1 MPVQNFQPSSDIYQR
16 VVTHCTCSNLRK
28 TARVITELYDE
39 FLKPSGLLGTQFRLL
54 GAIASSGSIA
64 LTPLAELMDVDRTT
78 LARNL
83 KPLERDGL
91 VTMSAGEDRRIHLLT
106 LTDSGRAA
114 LMTAFP
120 LWEEAQAWLISHLG
134 EDRWRAMLGDW
145 SNLVELA
152 RQR

>member
-1 MPVQNFQPSSDIYQR
+1 MPDQNFQPKPDLYNR
-16 VVTHCTCSNLRK
+16 VVTQCTCANLRK

-54 GAIASSGSIA
+54 GAIAASGSIA
-64 LTPLAELMDVDRTT
+64 LTPLAELMDIDRTT

-91 VTMSAGEDRRIHLLT
+91 VEMSAGEDRRIHRLT

-114 LMTAFP
+114 LMAAFP
-120 LWEEAQAWLISHLG
+120 LWEEAQAWVIRHLG

-152 RQR
+152 RQK